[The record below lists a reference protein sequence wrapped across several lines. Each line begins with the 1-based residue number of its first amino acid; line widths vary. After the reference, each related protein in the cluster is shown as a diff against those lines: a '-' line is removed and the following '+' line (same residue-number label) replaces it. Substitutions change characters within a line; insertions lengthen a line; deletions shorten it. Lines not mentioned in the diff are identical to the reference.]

1 MVKHSKLLNKQTG
14 DAYVKP
20 EDAALTVPFADTK
33 CKLESPYVNVSVVLE
48 IIICISYG
56 NHCS

>member
-20 EDAALTVPFADTK
+20 EDAALTLFPLLIQNAN
-33 CKLESPYVNVSVVLE
+33 L
-48 IIICISYG
+48 
-56 NHCS
+56 NHLM